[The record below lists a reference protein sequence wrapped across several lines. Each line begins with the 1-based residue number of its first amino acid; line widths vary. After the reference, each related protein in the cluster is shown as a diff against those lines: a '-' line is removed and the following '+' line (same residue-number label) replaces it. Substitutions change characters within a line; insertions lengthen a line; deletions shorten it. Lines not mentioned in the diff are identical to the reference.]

1 MFVKRDAK
9 HTLAKNFKETKKIE
23 FQMKGCKEGQ
33 VSLVKKE
40 SQPPPRRGLLL
51 TRSPGKQ
58 TEQGSEKGSGDIEY
72 LQRMI
77 KKLSN

>member
-9 HTLAKNFKETKKIE
+9 HTLAENLEETKKIE

-40 SQPPPRRGLLL
+40 AQPPPRRGIVL
-51 TRSPGKQ
+51 TRHENKYRGRKPRPKA
-58 TEQGSEKGSGDIEY
+58 
-72 LQRMI
+72 L
-77 KKLSN
+77 